1 MAAGLSRGHADEFHK
16 CLLSGGNA
24 GDLSA
29 ANSACGDSGC
39 LAAQTGVAGSL
50 LYRWGLARE
59 RLRRRLHLGSSAALA
74 CEHREHQ
81 VLADSG
87 GVERAIRYFPEKDRV
102 PFYFAATGIPEDCKC
117 RLDDADSYVV
127 VERGSR
133 SDLQRISTGHRTEI
147 FQDRGCYSSS
157 GGCSEMA
164 TRRCGIR
171 RDIICAG

>member
-1 MAAGLSRGHADEFHK
+1 MAAGLSRGPADELHK

-50 LYRWGLARE
+50 LYRCGLAGK
-59 RLRRRLHLGSSAALA
+59 RLRRRLHSGPSATLA

-81 VLADSG
+81 VLADSR
-87 GVERAIRYFPEKDRV
+87 GVERAIRQFSEEDRV

-117 RLDDADSYVV
+117 RLDDAGSYVV

-133 SDLQRISTGHRTEI
+133 SNLQRISAGH
-147 FQDRGCYSSS
+147 
-157 GGCSEMA
+157 
-164 TRRCGIR
+164 
-171 RDIICAG
+171 